1 MIISFKDSLNIY
13 SYIHYARMALCIK
26 VLIKKTKIFVL
37 PISQN
42 HKNDAGPS
50 GLKVWGIGLD
60 DLDAKTMG
68 SNPI

>member
-1 MIISFKDSLNIY
+1 MQKGFNSKNQD
-13 SYIHYARMALCIK
+13 
-26 VLIKKTKIFVL
+26 FVL